1 MPQLLTMNSFLK
13 EEIQMN
19 AWESVFLQSR
29 VNDGYYDEE
38 GLPEQA
44 WQWPKATWFRG
55 RLYKVR
61 EQAPTAHLKSLK
73 KITTQDAAERQSQ
86 VH

>member
-1 MPQLLTMNSFLK
+1 
-13 EEIQMN
+13 MN

-44 WQWPKATWFRG
+44 WQWPEATWFRG

-61 EQAPTAHLKSLK
+61 EQQSTTSLKSLRRIMTK
-73 KITTQDAAERQSQ
+73 SKIPAELDLRT
-86 VH
+86 H